1 MSVCSLA
8 ACLDSFSASE
18 RKIIGCCVCQ
28 FCTAKPGF
36 PGIVQLELAKG
47 TGPAVGPQ
55 EADGEAD
62 SLVAAGGAAVR
73 QTAVEAAVARPQ
85 EGAQQVAAA
94 FEQVARAVVEAA
106 LGAVGP
112 AVPAY

>member
-1 MSVCSLA
+1 MSASSVLQN
-8 ACLDSFSASE
+8 LDSL
-18 RKIIGCCVCQ
+18 GL
-28 FCTAKPGF
+28 
-36 PGIVQLELAKG
+36 VQLELAKE
-47 TGPAVGPQ
+47 TGAAVGPQ
-55 EADGEAD
+55 EADGGAD

-106 LGAVGP
+106 LGAVGS